1 LIGIKA
7 PSPEKADAGSSMEE
21 HRMKNPKPGSNAA
34 AAAPQDV
41 ERLLGELDAA
51 TLAAIM
57 ALKPSLAEVEAA
69 ALWSVGEGESLPER
83 HQPRRIV
90 EAILDLVAVDEDED
104 RRIS

>member
-1 LIGIKA
+1 
-7 PSPEKADAGSSMEE
+7 
-21 HRMKNPKPGSNAA
+21 MKNPKPDSNAA
-34 AAAPQDV
+34 AATPQDV
-41 ERLLGELDAA
+41 ARLLGELDAA

-90 EAILDLVAVDEDED
+90 EAILDLIAVDEDEE
-104 RRIS
+104 RRTP